1 MAVGKVVKDMITDS
15 AVVEAKLGVGTT
27 TGTAIGQWHIDQIS
41 INGDTISTTSNN
53 NLVLFPDNTGKVGV
67 NTSSP
72 EYELTV
78 EGDFG
83 VDNLKMDGNTVSST
97 NTNGDLNLD
106 ANGTGSVVI
115 DTVSIRNNF
124 ITTNASNADLSLR
137 TNGSGNITVQAHI
150 LPTANATYDL
160 GSSTK
165 RFANI
170 YTSDLNL
177 TNEKGSWTIQ
187 EGKDDLFIINNKT
200 KKKYKFNLT
209 EV

>member
-1 MAVGKVVKDMITDS
+1 MAVGKVVSNMITDS
-15 AVVEAKLGVGTT
+15 AVVEAKFGVGTT

-83 VDNLKMDGNTVSST
+83 VDNLKMDANTISTT
-97 NTNGDLNLD
+97 NTNGDLTLSP
-106 ANGTGSVVI
+106 NGTGAVVI
-115 DTVSIRNNF
+115 DSVSIRNNF

-137 TNGSGNITVQAHI
+137 TNGSGNVVVQASI
-150 LPTANATYDL
+150 LPSANATYDL
-160 GSSTK
+160 GSSSK

-177 TNEKGSWTIQ
+177 TNDKGSWTIQ
-187 EGKDDLFIINNKT
+187 EGKNDLFIINNKT

>member
-1 MAVGKVVKDMITDS
+1 MAVGKVKADMITDS

-83 VDNLKMDGNTVSST
+83 VDNLKMDANTISTT
-97 NTNGDLNLD
+97 NTDFDLSGS
-106 ANGTGSVVI
+106 GTGSVVI
-115 DTVSIRNNF
+115 DSVSIRNNF

-137 TNGSGNITVQAHI
+137 TNGSGSVVVQADI
-150 LPTANATYDL
+150 LPSANATYDL
-160 GSSTK
+160 GSSSK

-177 TNEKGSWTIQ
+177 TNEKGSWPIQ

-200 KKKYKFNLT
+200 KKKYKFNLI

>member
-1 MAVGKVVKDMITDS
+1 MAIQLIS
-15 AVVEAKLGVGTT
+15 VGTT
-27 TGTAIGQWHIDQIS
+27 ADDGK
-41 INGDTISTTSNN
+41 GDTLRVAMQKIN
-53 NLVLFPDNTGKVGV
+53 DNTQELYGLLGQDTAGQKGIDISGSTIATTET
-67 NTSSP
+67 NADITLSP
-72 EYELTV
+72 
-78 EGDFG
+78 
-83 VDNLKMDGNTVSST
+83 
-97 NTNGDLNLD
+97 
-106 ANGTGSVVI
+106 NGTGSVVI

-124 ITTNASNADLSLR
+124 ITSNASNSDLSLR

-160 GSSTK
+160 GSSSK

-200 KKKYKFNLT
+200 KKKYKFNLI

>member
-1 MAVGKVVKDMITDS
+1 MGVGKVVKDMITDS
-15 AVVEAKLGVGTT
+15 AIVEAKLGVGTT

-83 VDNLKMDGNTVSST
+83 VDNLKMDANTISTT
-97 NTNGDLNLD
+97 NTNGDLTLSP
-106 ANGTGSVVI
+106 NGTGSVVI
-115 DTVSIRNNF
+115 DSVSVSY
-124 ITTNASNADLSLR
+124 THLT
-137 TNGSGNITVQAHI
+137 
-150 LPTANATYDL
+150 LPTN
-160 GSSTK
+160 
-165 RFANI
+165 R
-170 YTSDLNL
+170 
-177 TNEKGSWTIQ
+177 
-187 EGKDDLFIINNKT
+187 
-200 KKKYKFNLT
+200 

>member
-1 MAVGKVVKDMITDS
+1 MAVGKVVSNMITDS
-15 AVVEAKLGVGTT
+15 AVVEAKFGVGTT

-83 VDNLKMDGNTVSST
+83 VDNLKMDANTISTT
-97 NTNGDLNLD
+97 NTNGDLTLSP
-106 ANGTGSVVI
+106 NGTGAVVI
-115 DTVSIRNNF
+115 DSVSIRNNF

-137 TNGSGNITVQAHI
+137 TNGSGNVVVQASI
-150 LPTANATYDL
+150 LPSANATYDL
-160 GSSTK
+160 GSSPK

-177 TNEKGSWTIQ
+177 TNDKGSWTIQ
-187 EGKDDLFIINNKT
+187 EGKNDLFIINNKT

>member
-1 MAVGKVVKDMITDS
+1 MAVGKVKADMITDS

-41 INGDTISTTSNN
+41 INGDPISTRSNN

-83 VDNLKMDGNTVSST
+83 VDNLKMDANTISTT
-97 NTNGDLNLD
+97 NTNGDLTLSP
-106 ANGTGSVVI
+106 NGTGSVVI
-115 DTVSIRNNF
+115 DSVSIRNNF

-137 TNGSGNITVQAHI
+137 TNGSGSVVVQADI
-150 LPTANATYDL
+150 LPSANATYDL
-160 GSSTK
+160 GSSSK

-200 KKKYKFNLT
+200 KKKYKFNLI